1 MWRALLTLAVAALT
15 TRAVPGQQPKS
26 VTEPTAKILLVGNF
40 PLGARPAPREIEVD
54 GKKLKAHS
62 FEAAK
67 MTRWNDRLSFP
78 TVVHLQTD
86 QDMKAVLAAWE
97 KAQETYTSEIREALS
112 NEKDDAKRKEL
123 LQAHRDSLFK
133 PPPFALIEGTV
144 VGVRLAP
151 LVLGPFKVGNRKD
164 DVKQVVV
171 SGKVRLLDAKER
183 QKWLPT
189 GGYIVEGEPY
199 NGKFEVGKKTY
210 TVAIKN
216 GKLPVVL
223 TGELATRHAN
233 VTGMIRVTGQLR
245 AEATRFLLAVEA
257 IEVLK
262 K

>member
-1 MWRALLTLAVAALT
+1 LT
-15 TRAVPGQQPKS
+15 
-26 VTEPTAKILLVGNF
+26 
-40 PLGARPAPREIEVD
+40 AR
-54 GKKLKAHS
+54 KLKAHS

-67 MTRWNDRLSFP
+67 MTRWNDDLSFA
-78 TVVHLQTD
+78 TIVHLQTD
-86 QDMKAVLAAWE
+86 HDMKAVLADWR
-97 KAQETYTSEIREALS
+97 KARETYTSEILEALS
-112 NEKDDAKRKEL
+112 KEKDDAKRKEL

-164 DVKQVVV
+164 DVKQLVV
-171 SGKVRLLDAKER
+171 SGKVQILDAKER

-189 GGYIVEGEPY
+189 GGYVVEGEPF
-199 NGKFEVGKKTY
+199 NGKFAVGKATY

-216 GKLPVVL
+216 GKLPVVF
-223 TGELATRHAN
+223 TGELATKHAN

-245 AEATRFLLAVEA
+245 PEATRLLLAVEA